1 MGSNTANVA
10 VLTQQLETAPSALAL
25 YRQLVARSG
34 GEHVAL
40 LESAEPGSR
49 RTQRSLV
56 VPSAALRVVCLGAD
70 VRVEALAAHG
80 RGLLDVLA
88 ARLQDFDPRRD
99 GDLLQLRA
107 PAMVHGADARDQ
119 LHQPSVLCVLRGLLA
134 ALHAPADAPRDAVFL
149 AGAFGFELAAQF
161 TPLPEQEQEQGG
173 VFPDYMFLLA
183 DELVVIDHLAGTTQV
198 LAMSFGA
205 DGPAQAGLQ
214 ARFERLLGEVR
225 AAAVD
230 VDTGLNSLDPPGDV
244 VAVADRSDA
253 QFCADVTTLRAQVA
267 RGQALQVVA
276 SRTFSMPCADAM
288 AAYASLRVLNPSPYM
303 FHLCSRGFAG
313 EPFVLFGASPESSIK
328 VNAAD
333 RSVEISPIAG
343 TRPRGVDGDMDRRH
357 ETELRLDAKENA
369 EHLMLVDLARS
380 DVARVAQPG
389 SVAVADLLRVVRYS
403 HVMHLASRVRG
414 LLRDGLDALHA
425 CQACL
430 NMGTL
435 TGAPKQRAMQLLR
448 AVEQGRRG
456 HYGGAIGYL
465 RGDGSMDTAIIIR
478 AALVHDGMAHVRA
491 GAGIVHDSQPMA
503 EADETR
509 RKAEA
514 VLRAVARAG
523 ADALPAQQGRAHH
536 VG

>member
-1 MGSNTANVA
+1 MGINTADVA
-10 VLTQQLETAPSALAL
+10 VLTHQLDVAPSALAL
-25 YRQLVARSG
+25 YRQLIAGSDG
-34 GEHVAL
+34 KHVAL

-70 VRVEALAAHG
+70 VRVEALATHG

-88 ARLQDFDPRRD
+88 ARLGDFDPQRN

-107 PAMVHGADARDQ
+107 PAMVHGEDARDQ
-119 LHQPSVLCVLRGLLA
+119 LQQPSVLCVLRALLD
-134 ALHAPADAPRDAVFL
+134 ALQAPSDAPRDAVFL

-161 TPLPEQEQEQGG
+161 TQLPPLDDGS

-183 DELVVIDHLAGTTQV
+183 DELVVIDHMAGSTQV

-214 ARFERLLGEVR
+214 TRFGRLLAEVR
-225 AAAVD
+225 DAAAQLPD
-230 VDTGLNSLDPPGDV
+230 ELIAGHPPS
-244 VAVADRSDA
+244 ALTAEADRSDA
-253 QFCADVTTLRAQVA
+253 QFCADVQALRDQVA
-267 RGQALQVVA
+267 RGEALQVVA

-288 AAYASLRVLNPSPYM
+288 AAYASLRALNPSPYM
-303 FHLCSRGFAG
+303 FHLSSRGFAG

-328 VNAAD
+328 VNASD

-343 TRPRGVDGDMDRRH
+343 TRPRGVDDDMDRRH
-357 ETELRLDAKENA
+357 ETELRLDPKENA
-369 EHLMLVDLARS
+369 EHMMLVDLARS

-414 LLRDGLDALHA
+414 VLRDGLDALHA

-435 TGAPKQRAMQLLR
+435 TGAPKQRAMRLLR
-448 AVEQGRRG
+448 AVERGRRG

-478 AALVHDGMAHVRA
+478 AALVHDGVAHVRA

-514 VLRAVARAG
+514 ALRAVSMASASEDAAG
-523 ADALPAQQGRAHH
+523 QGRIHH